1 MKKTPQLCESLELD
15 SCPWNPLFSGLRI
28 SATVSAFTT
37 TARMIRFGSAPCFA
51 VCGASCWKN
60 SIWQRRKI
68 HTLRSDNLP
77 RPTQDLITAD
87 YESLAPVHS
96 DPQFYHVCCSLL
108 NPYTLN
114 LSGFSMSSP
123 HRISIDLE
131 PDRSLAAGSCCDEL
145 MADHNLAARQVQR
158 WLQSTCGGRTGAEDA
173 LIINRTIRTSSS
185 FNHNSPNRRFR
196 LEALVWLKCD
206 ATSVFSHHKCQH
218 VNDFLS

>member
-1 MKKTPQLCESLELD
+1 MTEKKVLRWRKPL
-15 SCPWNPLFSGLRI
+15 SCVRVLSSI
-28 SATVSAFTT
+28 H
-37 TARMIRFGSAPCFA
+37 ARETLYFLPFGSLLLSARLPRLRGWFVLAALRVLPFA
-51 VCGASCWKN
+51 VRAAVRT
-60 SIWQRRKI
+60 Q
-68 HTLRSDNLP
+68 SDNEGRFTRSIP
-77 RPTQDLITAD
+77 TIFPDRPKIFNAD

-114 LSGFSMSSP
+114 LSGFSISSP

-185 FNHNSPNRRFR
+185 LNHNSPNRRFR
-196 LEALVWLKCD
+196 LEALVW
-206 ATSVFSHHKCQH
+206 
-218 VNDFLS
+218 